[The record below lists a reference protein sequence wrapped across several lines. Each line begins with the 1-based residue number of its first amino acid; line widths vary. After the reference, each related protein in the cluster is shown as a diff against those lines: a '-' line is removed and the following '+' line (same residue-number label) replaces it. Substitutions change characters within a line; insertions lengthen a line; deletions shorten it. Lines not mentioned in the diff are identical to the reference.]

1 LCCDIHNIL
10 SGETDIG
17 SSYNVELVDEGLVEA
32 FVVEEGLL
40 LEESTF
46 EMVVE
51 IVVEDIVDIVVVVVV
66 EDTHEES
73 S

>member
-1 LCCDIHNIL
+1 MEMVIRWVVVKDLIL
-10 SGETDIG
+10 M
-17 SSYNVELVDEGLVEA
+17 EGITWV
-32 FVVEEGLL
+32 L